1 MTTTLN
7 NVHEKYNKM
16 DLIDFQN
23 KNKSTNKS
31 NNKSNHKKL

>member
-1 MTTTLN
+1 MTTTFN

-23 KNKSTNKS
+23 K
-31 NNKSNHKKL
+31 KKFYQQI